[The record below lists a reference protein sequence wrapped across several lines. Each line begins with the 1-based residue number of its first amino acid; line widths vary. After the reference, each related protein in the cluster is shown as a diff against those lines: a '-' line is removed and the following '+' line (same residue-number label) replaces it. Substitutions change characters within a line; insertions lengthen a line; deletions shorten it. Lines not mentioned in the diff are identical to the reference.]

1 LSIDTSSTISGRIQ
15 QQSALLG
22 KRSIGAVEASRRRM
36 KLMVGKWIRNLNLAK
51 IVIIDVKPKSAKAVN
66 IDMA

>member
-1 LSIDTSSTISGRIQ
+1 
-15 QQSALLG
+15 
-22 KRSIGAVEASRRRM
+22 
-36 KLMVGKWIRNLNLAK
+36 MVGKWIRNLNLAK

>member
-1 LSIDTSSTISGRIQ
+1 
-15 QQSALLG
+15 
-22 KRSIGAVEASRRRM
+22 M